1 MKKIA
6 IVGPIPRDHIVTHQG
21 DLIQKWGCVAHPVI
35 ALSTMVGDAIEI
47 IPVSHVRTTDQDN
60 VKEVFKGYKGIN
72 LDHIT
77 CENDQGDVIS
87 LRFVDVNNRVERQT
101 GFMDPIV
108 PRDFKNLLDC
118 DVFVFIPISDYEVSL
133 DTLQYIKKKSKKKHV
148 VIFDAHGPTTAC
160 LFKGERQRK
169 FWLDRDLWLPYIDVL
184 KMNLEEAHASWYKK
198 EYESADFDKEI
209 TPDEMRLFAAHC
221 MSKGVKCLCITMDSR
236 GCVLFFRSGGK
247 MKEVMVPA
255 VPVDHVVDTTGC
267 GDSFAG
273 GVGFGLL
280 QDPKNYV
287 QAARYGNTLG
297 ALRTQGKSFGVF
309 KSLQETDRII
319 QEVYGV
325 APSRQDASAAES
337 KDGVTR

>member
-6 IVGPIPRDHIVTHQG
+6 IIGPIPRDHIVTHQG

-35 ALSTMVGDAIEI
+35 ALSPMTGGEIEI
-47 IPVSHVRTTDQDN
+47 IPVSHVRITDQDN

-87 LRFVDVNNRVERQT
+87 LRFLDLNNRVERQT

-108 PRDFKNLLDC
+108 AEDFVQLLDC
-118 DVFVFIPISDYEVSL
+118 EVFIFIPISDYEISL
-133 DTLQYIKKKSKKKHV
+133 GALQYIKKKTKNKSII
-148 VIFDAHGPTTAC
+148 IFDAHGPTTAC

-184 KMNLEEAHASWYKK
+184 KMNLEEAHASWFKK
-198 EYESADFDKEI
+198 EYESSDFEKEI
-209 TPDEMRLFAAHC
+209 TAEEMILFASHC
-221 MSKGVKCLCITMDSR
+221 ISKGVKCVCITMDSR
-236 GCVLFFRSGGK
+236 GCMVYYKSGGK
-247 MKEVMVPA
+247 IKEELVPA

-273 GVGFGLL
+273 GIGFGLL
-280 QDPKNYV
+280 QDPKDYV
-287 QAARYGNTLG
+287 RAVQYGNALG
-297 ALRTQGKSFGVF
+297 ALRTQGKTFSVF
-309 KSLQETDRII
+309 KSLNETNAII
-319 QEVYGV
+319 QKVYGQ
-325 APSRQDASAAES
+325 SF
-337 KDGVTR
+337 